1 MRIQKARCAED
12 MNFNEYTYWFDRG
25 AASLYNESSLPERA
39 NREEREAWMDGLRSA
54 QALFDNK
61 DLNG

>member
-1 MRIQKARCAED
+1 

-25 AASLYNESSLPERA
+25 AASFYNESSLPERA
-39 NREEREAWMDGLRSA
+39 NREGREAWMDGLRSA

-61 DLNG
+61 ELNPNG